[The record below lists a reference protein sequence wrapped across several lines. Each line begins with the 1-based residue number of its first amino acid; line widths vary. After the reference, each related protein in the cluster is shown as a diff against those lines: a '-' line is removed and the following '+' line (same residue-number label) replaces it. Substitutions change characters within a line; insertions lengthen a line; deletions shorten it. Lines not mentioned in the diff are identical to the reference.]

1 MADIAK
7 MVARLELEASKFQAG
22 MERAQKQVA
31 RFERNTT
38 SSLGKLSKQFSDFG
52 RNVAR
57 TFAVGSITAAVYGL
71 SRAIGSAVSAG
82 DDLAKFATKSGLSA
96 EAASRLAH
104 AAKMADV
111 ELQGL
116 GQSIRFMQTNL
127 SKIGSSDGDEAK
139 KILDAIGLSAAELKE
154 LKPEEQFLA
163 IGDAIKRLPSIE
175 SQTRAWQFFGKA
187 GLEVAT
193 IFEDGA
199 AGAKKMMDATAKVFT
214 ASELKR
220 LQEADDAF
228 KTINATV
235 NGVAADM
242 AIGLVSAIKDVGN
255 AFGAAFGGTEI
266 QQLEMQL
273 KRAREVAAT
282 PWYVPYPMPWI
293 DKAKEDIK
301 FLEDKLARLKMLN
314 SGGWS
319 RVASGSKKGDAPPDF
334 KPEPPK
340 ANDLEKLQPI
350 LVTATR
356 IQSDFNQMLKDTE
369 TDAQAAARALD
380 VFKIK
385 LEELKSVGLIDESE
399 SIARLLASQTE
410 PLLDMK
416 IPEVTED
423 FKEGLDVMTV
433 YAEQAARNIQ
443 DSLAGFFRDFDKG
456 LDGMV
461 EGFLNAIADMAAN
474 LAASQLLGM
483 LGGSLAGSSNG
494 FLASLGTALIPKAT
508 GGSVS
513 AGGAYM
519 VGERGPEMFVPGAS
533 GTIVPNNQLGAGLTY
548 APVINAQGADAS
560 LRAALPG
567 ILQEHGKR
575 MMSHLRD
582 QMERGAM

>member
-82 DDLAKFATKSGLSA
+82 DDLAKFANKSGLSA

-127 SKIGSSDGDEAK
+127 SKIGSSDGEEAK

-199 AGAKKMMDATAKVFT
+199 AGARKMMDATAKVFT
-214 ASELKR
+214 ASELRR

-235 NGVAADM
+235 NGVASDM
-242 AIGLVSAIKDVGN
+242 AIGLVNAIKNVGS
-255 AFGAAFGGTEI
+255 ALGVAFGGTEI

-273 KRAREVAAT
+273 KRTREVAAT

-301 FLEDKLARLKMLN
+301 VLEDKLARLKMLN

-334 KPEPPK
+334 KPEPKK
-340 ANDLEKLQPI
+340 ADDLEKLQPI
-350 LVTATR
+350 IVTATR

-385 LEELKSVGLIDESE
+385 LEELKAVGLIDESE

-483 LGGSLAGSSNG
+483 LGGSLSGSTNP
-494 FLASLGTALIPKAT
+494 FLAALGGALTPKAT
-508 GGSVS
+508 GGPVS

-533 GTIVPNNQLGAGLTY
+533 GTIVPNHQLGGGLTY

-567 ILQEHGKR
+567 ILQDHSRR
-575 MMSHLRD
+575 MLAHIRD
-582 QMERGAM
+582 QQQRGAM